1 MPRLLEEEGNSTS
14 DDIQYDD
21 KSILRD
27 TAILYGSIFAVVWLL
42 FCFVRLKYPRPY
54 TVRRWTEKEELK
66 TALAKNQY
74 GFISW
79 VFMLQKFTDDE
90 IMEQCGM
97 DSLCFLRTLEMGAKL
112 CLVGMF
118 NAFWLIPL
126 YVTADESEETSNIDD
141 AIVASTVANLPSS
154 SARLIATALASY
166 LLFGYTMYL
175 IYVDFKWFIEMRHK
189 YLKQRKPRNYA
200 VYVRNIPKQFRTNAD
215 LTKYFQKC
223 FSDDAVFESRVK
235 AQLPNVTKL
244 LQIRAQ
250 TVENLE
256 YAVSVND
263 ATGKRPTH
271 KVKSKDKGTF
281 EVDSIEGYAS
291 DLRALNRGI
300 RKRTTLTDRR
310 LSKHHTPDS
319 PKSADND
326 AFSVTAAEEERVN
339 DLANQGKL
347 FTKSEAVDTTEGENT
362 SGGFVTFTSLN
373 RANTAIQIVHHHAP
387 FNMEV
392 KQAPDPVDVFWAN
405 VGREHA
411 DLQIGSLISFTATV
425 ALCLL
430 WTIPIAFLSSI
441 SSVEGLKSQFGWVE
455 DAIDAFPPLEPILQ
469 QIAPLFVIIFNALL
483 PIILEAL
490 SMLEGPVSAAVV
502 QASTFSK
509 LAAFMIIQTFFVSAV
524 AGSLLTTIKE
534 IIDDPWS
541 GIDLLANAL
550 PAKSTYFVQLVFVRT
565 VVGFAVENLRIVALV
580 MALLRKCIGPRF
592 TEKQKRT
599 TYYGLRP
606 LADPS
611 PFSFASNMA
620 SVHVFFFM
628 VIFVY
633 QVIAPIT
640 SYIVGLCFFV
650 LHPSFLHQFV
660 YIYPTNPDSGGVIWL
675 NFIRI
680 IQTCMV
686 IGQVTIAG
694 LLGIKQ
700 ASIGAP
706 LMIPLIIITLLFNS
720 YLRQEHFRVASYLP
734 SIEATE
740 AESEMSDSID
750 LRFLKDAYLQD
761 ELRNEYVYPDI
772 SEETAAVL
780 DLRPKDKVDIEI
792 SKEGDNH
799 YFE

>member
-1 MPRLLEEEGNSTS
+1 M
-14 DDIQYDD
+14 I
-21 KSILRD
+21 
-27 TAILYGSIFAVVWLL
+27 
-42 FCFVRLKYPRPY
+42 
-54 TVRRWTEKEELK
+54 
-66 TALAKNQY
+66 
-74 GFISW
+74 
-79 VFMLQKFTDDE
+79 
-90 IMEQCGM
+90 
-97 DSLCFLRTLEMGAKL
+97 
-112 CLVGMF
+112 
-118 NAFWLIPL
+118 
-126 YVTADESEETSNIDD
+126 
-141 AIVASTVANLPSS
+141 
-154 SARLIATALASY
+154 
-166 LLFGYTMYL
+166 
-175 IYVDFKWFIEMRHK
+175 
-189 YLKQRKPRNYA
+189 
-200 VYVRNIPKQFRTNAD
+200 
-215 LTKYFQKC
+215 
-223 FSDDAVFESRVK
+223 
-235 AQLPNVTKL
+235 
-244 LQIRAQ
+244 
-250 TVENLE
+250 
-256 YAVSVND
+256 
-263 ATGKRPTH
+263 
-271 KVKSKDKGTF
+271 
-281 EVDSIEGYAS
+281 GYAS

-339 DLANQGKL
+339 DLANQGKI
-347 FTKSEAVDTTEGENT
+347 FAKSETVDTTEGENT

-373 RANTAIQIVHHHAP
+373 RASTAMQIVHHREP
-387 FNMEV
+387 YKMEV
-392 KQAPDPVDVFWAN
+392 KHAPDPVDVYWAN

-411 DLQIGSLISFTATV
+411 DLQIGSLISAAATA

-534 IIDDPWS
+534 IVDDPWK

-550 PAKSTYFVQLVFVRT
+550 PAKSTYFVQLVFVKT

-580 MALLRKCIGPRF
+580 MALLRKCIGPRY

-599 TYYGLRP
+599 TYYGIRP

-620 SVHVFFFM
+620 SVNVFFFM
-628 VIFVY
+628 VIFVSNLSSCSFRLILSLTPFSIRKVY

-680 IQTCMV
+680 IQTCMI

-706 LMIPLIIITLLFNS
+706 LMI
-720 YLRQEHFRVASYLP
+720 R
-734 SIEATE
+734 
-740 AESEMSDSID
+740 
-750 LRFLKDAYLQD
+750 K
-761 ELRNEYVYPDI
+761 
-772 SEETAAVL
+772 
-780 DLRPKDKVDIEI
+780 
-792 SKEGDNH
+792 
-799 YFE
+799 